1 MIALSASLGGMFHDV
16 ATPLHAALGDLDAE
30 LSIALVED
38 ACAQGTAET
47 DQLDWKRD
55 LPLSVEKVPDEVR
68 TQQTRELAK
77 DLAAMA
83 NGRGG
88 LLVYGVAED
97 GSNHAREIMSVPD
110 LSDRTMV
117 KRIHQVGYNFVHP
130 PVQITCHH
138 LTDGNRHV
146 LAVEVAESDD
156 APHLVAPK
164 KGGTEGW
171 LVAPYRSGPET
182 MHMVEKQLE
191 AAYRQRFEG
200 RQRRHRQ
207 LRELHEELVTRHVG
221 EQDLRSGVIV
231 ALAQPTQPHSGVLPG
246 ADPAVTA
253 AHVVTSAAQF
263 AQGVGRVLNRGCP
276 FPPVLAQEVG
286 YARRSLRRYWFAA
299 DRTRKSSTG
308 VTIGPS
314 AKVTLELHDDGTVGI
329 VWRRGAAYS
338 FTHRTETAI
347 PTPSLAHDDVDGVT
361 LLLVALLETVSREL
375 GMASDYQ
382 VRVSIE
388 PRAHLHVIPEGGQ
401 ADEDYST
408 VPSPPPLESDLR
420 MTNGPSSRATD
431 FLALSLDMSSMVEQR
446 YSMLEGFW
454 QLPTGSRTDHPAR
467 HLAQRLFGG
476 EPNHP
481 TTGQPM

>member
-1 MIALSASLGGMFHDV
+1 M

-30 LSIALVED
+30 LSLALVED

-55 LPLSVEKVPDEVR
+55 LPLSVDRVSEDVR
-68 TQQTRELAK
+68 TQQMRELAK

-97 GSNHAREIMSVPD
+97 GGNRASEIVSVPD
-110 LSDRTMV
+110 LSDGTMV
-117 KRIHQVGYNFVHP
+117 KKIRQVGYNLVHP

-138 LTDGNRHV
+138 LTDGERHV
-146 LAVEVAESDD
+146 LAVDVVESDD
-156 APHLVAPK
+156 APHLVSPK

-182 MHMVEKQLE
+182 MNMVEKQLE

-207 LRELHEELVTRHVG
+207 LRELHGELVTRHVG
-221 EQDLRSGVIV
+221 EQDLRSGAVV
-231 ALAQPTQPHSGVLPG
+231 ALAQPIQPRSGVLPG
-246 ADPAVTA
+246 TDPDVTA
-253 AHVVTSAAQF
+253 LHIVTSAAHL
-263 AQGVGRVLNRGCP
+263 ATNICDALKRVSP
-276 FPPVLAQEVG
+276 FPPVLAQDVR
-286 YARRSLRRYWFAA
+286 YARRSLRRHWFAA
-299 DRTRKSSTG
+299 ERRRTPSPA
-308 VTIGPS
+308 VLIGPS
-314 AKVTLELHDDGTVGI
+314 AKLSVELHDDGTVGI
-329 VWRRGAAYS
+329 VWRRGEVYS
-338 FTHRTETAI
+338 FTRSTETTI

-361 LLLVALLETVSREL
+361 LLLLALVEAVSREL
-375 GMASDYQ
+375 NMVSDYQ
-382 VRVSIE
+382 VHVSIE
-388 PRAHLHVIPEGGQ
+388 PRAPLHVIPEDGR
-401 ADEDYST
+401 ADEDYQT

-420 MTNGPSSRATD
+420 MTNGPARRAAD

-454 QLPTGSRTDHPAR
+454 QLPLGTRVDHPAR
-467 HLAQRLFGG
+467 LLAQRLLGG
-476 EPNHP
+476 APNHP
-481 TTGQPM
+481 VTDQPM